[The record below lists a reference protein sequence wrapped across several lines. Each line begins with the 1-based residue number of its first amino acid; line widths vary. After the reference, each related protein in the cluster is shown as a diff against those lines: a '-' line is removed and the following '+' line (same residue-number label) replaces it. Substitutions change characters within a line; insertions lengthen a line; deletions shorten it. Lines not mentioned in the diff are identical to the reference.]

1 MHTKR
6 HKLVSSSA
14 SAFEQMYISNYHKI
28 KSFCNHYLRDDNL
41 SKNVAQDVFVSVWNN
56 RENLDFSDELLPY
69 LFVLAKNM
77 CLNILKREKVKQ
89 NYSDYGKSQNR
100 DSLNYTSLR
109 DSSIGMLYGNEV
121 EKLLNDALLKMPDS
135 VRSTF
140 CMSRFNHLKY
150 EEIAINQKISVKTV
164 EYRIMYALRVLRK
177 ILKDYLPILLG
188 YLSLRLF

>member
-6 HKLVSSSA
+6 DTVGNSCA
-14 SAFEQMYISNYHKI
+14 SDFEQMYVNNFHKI
-28 KSFCNHYLRDDNL
+28 RSFCNHYLGDDNL

-56 RENLDFSDELLPY
+56 RDKLSFSDGLLPY

-100 DSLNYTSLR
+100 DALNLESLK
-109 DSSIGMLYGNEV
+109 DSSIGLLYGNEL
-121 EKLLNDALLKMPDS
+121 EKLLNKALQIMPDN

-140 CMSRFNHLKY
+140 CLSRFRNLKY
-150 EEIAINQKISVKTV
+150 EEIAQNQEISVKTV
-164 EYRIMYALRVLRK
+164 EYRIMYALRILRK
-177 ILKDYLPILLG
+177 ILKDYLPVLLG
-188 YLSLRLF
+188 YLIMRLF

>member
-6 HKLVSSSA
+6 VKVENSSA
-14 SAFEQMYISNYHKI
+14 SAFEQMYVANYHKI
-28 KSFCNHYLRDDNL
+28 RSFCNHYLRDDNL

-56 RENLDFSDELLPY
+56 RENLSFSDELLPY

-100 DSLNYTSLR
+100 DALNYASLR
-109 DSSIGMLYGNEV
+109 DSSIGLLYGNEV
-121 EKLLNDALLKMPDS
+121 EKLLNEAMQKMPES

-140 CMSRFNHLKY
+140 YLSRFKRLKY
-150 EEIAINQKISVKTV
+150 DDIAKSQKISVKTV
-164 EYRIMYALRVLRK
+164 EYRIMYALRILRIK
-177 ILKDYLPILLG
+177 LKDYLPILLG